1 MYSFCKYLPNSSLK
15 YFMVLSAAIN
25 YTLKILLSIFCFS
38 ELEVEFIF
46 VILILYSATVPKSL
60 IRFHFC
66 SLLRIIC
73 VHKPVFC
80 IYSFI
85 TSCLKMDFVCASCRN
100 AMTRMC
106 STVLG
111 SSDRIII
118 FILFSVLRGTILAF
132 TIKHVNG
139 RFLIIARY

>member
-1 MYSFCKYLPNSSLK
+1 MYSFCKYLLNSSLK

-25 YTLKILLSIFCFS
+25 YTLKFLFSIFCFS

-46 VILILYSATVPKSL
+46 VILILYSATLPKSL

-73 VHKPVFC
+73 VCKPVFC

-85 TSCLKMDFVCASCRN
+85 TSFLQMDFACSSCHN
-100 AMTRMC
+100 AVTRVL
-106 STVLG
+106 SAVLG
-111 SSDRIII
+111 SSDRINIL
-118 FILFSVLRGTILAF
+118 ILFSVLREAF
-132 TIKHVNG
+132 WLSPLNV
-139 RFLIIARY
+139 